1 MKDRFRQDFD
11 GCYTYLEDTLHCAS
25 ALDPRFKDLAFLDD
39 SDAKDMV
46 FMKVTTEVVQMN
58 GEVRTFKVRLFLQFR
73 TNNI

>member
-11 GCYTYLEDTLHCAS
+11 GNYTYLEGSLHCAS
-25 ALDPRFKDLAFLDD
+25 ALDPCFKDLAFLDD

-46 FMKVTTEVVQMN
+46 FIKITTEVVQMN
-58 GEVRTFKVRLFLQFR
+58 GEVKTLKVRLLLQFR